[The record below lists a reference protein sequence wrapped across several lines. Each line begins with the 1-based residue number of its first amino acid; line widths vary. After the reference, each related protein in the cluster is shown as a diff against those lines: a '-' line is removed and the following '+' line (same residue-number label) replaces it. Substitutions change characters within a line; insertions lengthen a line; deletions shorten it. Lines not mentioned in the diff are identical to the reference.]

1 MRSYGKKRKGSD
13 IVEMMYKGSSYDL
26 AKRVYSMIE
35 VMIYELTGL
44 HIK

>member
-13 IVEMMYKGSSYDL
+13 IMEMIYRGSSYDL
-26 AKRVYSMIE
+26 AKSVYSMIE

-44 HIK
+44 HVK